1 MNQTE
6 SEITD
11 ISGTYKP
18 CIYGKAV
25 AAEYAVAFLC
35 IQLSGNTRNKRGK
48 TK

>member
-25 AAEYAVAFLC
+25 AAEYAATFFVHT
-35 IQLSGNTRNKRGK
+35 IVRKYEK
-48 TK
+48 

>member
-18 CIYGKAV
+18 CIYGKVV
-25 AAEYAVAFLC
+25 AAEYAAAFFVHT
-35 IQLSGNTRNKRGK
+35 IVRKYEK
-48 TK
+48 

>member
-25 AAEYAVAFLC
+25 AAEYVAAFFVHT
-35 IQLSGNTRNKRGK
+35 IVRKYEK
-48 TK
+48 

>member
-25 AAEYAVAFLC
+25 AAEYAVAF
-35 IQLSGNTRNKRGK
+35 IVHTIVRKYEK
-48 TK
+48 